1 MEDKELLKQ
10 YMLFAGVNATQLAEE
25 IEVSKQYILNLRNG
39 QFKVSAIFAKK
50 LEKVNKEA
58 YDLIFGTSRDYD
70 SIMDKIQQSE
80 LCQKLYAILEPIS
93 RFPANLAFLPQQM
106 HGM

>member
-10 YMLFAGVNATQLAEE
+10 YMLFAGVNASQLAEE

-50 LEKVNKEA
+50 LEKP
-58 YDLIFGTSRDYD
+58 
-70 SIMDKIQQSE
+70 KIRKQSQWQSQ
-80 LCQKLYAILEPIS
+80 LQ
-93 RFPANLAFLPQQM
+93 
-106 HGM
+106 

>member
-10 YMLFAGVNATQLAEE
+10 YMLFAGVNASQLAEE

-58 YDLIFGTSRDYD
+58 Y
-70 SIMDKIQQSE
+70 SE
-80 LCQKLYAILEPIS
+80 NENTKLKAKLFDMSE
-93 RFPANLAFLPQQM
+93 NLATYMMDNTELKKKVYELQKEINSIEESR
-106 HGM
+106 

>member
-10 YMLFAGVNATQLAEE
+10 YMLFAGVNASQLAEE

-58 YDLIFGTSRDYD
+58 YDLIFETKCFSTVCKG
-70 SIMDKIQQSE
+70 SE
-80 LCQKLYAILEPIS
+80 NQLTIK
-93 RFPANLAFLPQQM
+93 
-106 HGM
+106 